1 MDLVKWNQAKNAIAQ
16 CKTIDE
22 VKEIRDKAEAMR
34 AYAKQAHE
42 SLEMQNDIAEIKI
55 RAERRAGE
63 ILSET
68 DLQHGSRGVG
78 KKVELHDV
86 TTLADL
92 GIQQH
97 ESSRWQQIADIPEK
111 QFENHIQETKQ
122 AKEELTTASTLRLA
136 KEIKGKPEAL
146 VTKFTGEQENYTPEN
161 IIKAVYDVIDNIDLD
176 PASCE
181 FANKIIKAD
190 EFFTED
196 IDGLKQD
203 WLGNIFLN
211 PPYQMPEIRLFT
223 DKLIEQLPNI
233 SQAIVLTNNNT
244 DTLWFHKCANNA
256 EMLCL
261 TKGRINFYKTDVD
274 KTYPTNGQ
282 AFFYFGK
289 HRDRFASIFKNI
301 GIIVQVIK

>member
-111 QFENHIQETKQ
+111 QFENISRKQ
-122 AKEELTTASTLRLA
+122 
-136 KEIKGKPEAL
+136 
-146 VTKFTGEQENYTPEN
+146 
-161 IIKAVYDVIDNIDLD
+161 
-176 PASCE
+176 
-181 FANKIIKAD
+181 NKQK
-190 EFFTED
+190 
-196 IDGLKQD
+196 
-203 WLGNIFLN
+203 
-211 PPYQMPEIRLFT
+211 
-223 DKLIEQLPNI
+223 
-233 SQAIVLTNNNT
+233 
-244 DTLWFHKCANNA
+244 
-256 EMLCL
+256 
-261 TKGRINFYKTDVD
+261 
-274 KTYPTNGQ
+274 
-282 AFFYFGK
+282 
-289 HRDRFASIFKNI
+289 KN
-301 GIIVQVIK
+301 